1 MRSGKCV
8 FSVSFPLPCLVL
20 HTESLQGGRVRT
32 SRAEERKQPGSP
44 EARAS
49 GPQRETR
56 LSLLPLTKP
65 ALLGCSLL
73 LVSSGHHNAMHNL
86 QKPEMFLFQVI
97 KLLLEPLERDSC
109 LMNFR
114 EGSVGLNFFW
124 IQGPN
129 SNENQQ
135 NVMQLV
141 GWSLFPLSGIYCPV
155 NARTI
160 CVCCKWDFRLVF

>member
-1 MRSGKCV
+1 MLAMGSQGLLKPGCLDINKEQD
-8 FSVSFPLPCLVL
+8 SVCL
-20 HTESLQGGRVRT
+20 S
-32 SRAEERKQPGSP
+32 
-44 EARAS
+44 
-49 GPQRETR
+49 
-56 LSLLPLTKP
+56 LTKP

-73 LVSSGHHNAMHNL
+73 PMSSGHHDAMHNL
-86 QKPEMFLFQVI
+86 QKPGMFLFQVI

-109 LMNFR
+109 LTNFR
-114 EGSVGLNFFW
+114 ERSVGLNFFW

-129 SNENQQ
+129 SDENQQ
-135 NVMQLV
+135 NVMQPV